1 MGKLF
6 GFEFFAKR
14 GGKSAVGE
22 FLAPLAAPLPFRFD
36 LGAFSKGI
44 DNVHIDTFLSPK
56 LVEAARRLARSTLQ
70 ANVHRYLPAKS
81 KWAPPASSREAED
94 FERLYAEV
102 MDAALGMARKE
113 DCQEPVQLAEVVAM
127 KMLIPI
133 AGQELRRLR
142 EDLKQERGFGRHY
155 DNKAARIQDLLVSL
169 AREAPSLHQRV
180 AQRLFSHALKVET
193 TSLRERR
200 KSLLGRSW
208 EVPREMMFNPVL
220 LLPSP
225 WYEEQ
230 VMHNYAPLGA
240 VCGRPQ
246 EFADINRMLTGLFV
260 EHLPEWVQPPAAEG
274 PDDPAT
280 RITSRLRVDQGDL
293 PGFLDVDLLLSQALR
308 EEEYTEGR
316 TTWLDEPSNLK
327 RLLCVEEDEAA
338 EGQGEDSVLVQ
349 DLVQGEGELRA
360 FRPHLLREA
369 QARLQA
375 LGLLDLAIVAR
386 VAPQVH
392 GQLGGQ
398 WPVRQVLEYLAGGI
412 SRREM
417 SRRLNPAKAGAE
429 AEAALKRLDAA
440 RVAVRRWNQA
450 ERDRQV
456 ADFLVGFARLR
467 RDLKLAY
474 RAYWAMDQVR
484 LLDQPAHIELSR
496 RNRSL
501 HEFLLP
507 EERQGDPDDIR
518 GHVILKADLRG
529 SSRITKELRNRG
541 LNPATHFTLNF
552 FTPVNGLLE
561 RFGAKKVFVEGDA
574 VILSIYEYEQ
584 APTEWLA
591 VSRAS
596 GLARKILEVVD
607 AQNAQNRKHGL
618 PELELGLG
626 IAWLDEA
633 PSFLYD
639 GDHEIVI
646 SSAINRADR
655 LSSCAASLRQTRIGS
670 VLPRGVEVA
679 APMNQGIMQK
689 DSGDNLLRYNVNGI
703 ELDGDAFLKLRKELA
718 LQRVEAR
725 FHQYSASS
733 LFYVGRYPDRSG
745 VMHWLVIREAP
756 VRLWI
761 GNDATIEELGGRL
774 FYEVITDPDVTKA
787 LMERLVASGAVTRRE
802 DRPSMAE

>member
-6 GFEFFAKR
+6 GFDFFAKR
-14 GGKSAVGE
+14 STSAVGE
-22 FLAPLAAPLPFRFD
+22 FLAPLAAPLPFRFE

-44 DNVHIDTFLSPK
+44 DNVHIDIVLSPK
-56 LVEAARRLARSTLQ
+56 LVESARRLARVTLQ
-70 ANVHRYLPAKS
+70 ASVHKYLPAKS
-81 KWAPPASSREAED
+81 KWAPPVSSREAED
-94 FERLYAEV
+94 FERVYAEM
-102 MDAALGMARKE
+102 MDAALGAARKE
-113 DCQEPVQLAEVVAM
+113 DCQEPVQLAEFAAM
-127 KMLIPI
+127 KLLIAL
-133 AGQELRRLR
+133 AGDELRRLR
-142 EDLKQERGFGRHY
+142 EELKQERGFGRHY
-155 DNKAARIQDLLVSL
+155 DSKAARIQDLLVRL
-169 AREAPSLHQRV
+169 AREAPLLHQRV

-193 TSLRERR
+193 TTLRQRR

-225 WYEEQ
+225 WHEEQ
-230 VMHNYAPLGA
+230 VMHNYAPFGT
-240 VCGRPQ
+240 VCGRLQ
-246 EFADINRMLTGLFV
+246 EFADINRVLTGLFA
-260 EHLPEWVQPPAAEG
+260 EHLPSWVQPPAADG
-274 PDDPAT
+274 ADDPSART
-280 RITSRLRVDQGDL
+280 ASRLRVDQGDL
-293 PGFLDVDLLLSQALR
+293 PGFLDVDLLLSRALR
-308 EEEYTEGR
+308 EEEYAEGR

-327 RLLCVEEDEAA
+327 RLLCVQEDEAT
-338 EGQGEDSVLVQ
+338 DSLILEESVMVQ
-349 DLVQGEGELRA
+349 ELAQGEGELRA
-360 FRPHLLREA
+360 FRPHLLKEA

-375 LGLLDLAIVAR
+375 LGLLDLALVAR
-386 VAPQVH
+386 VAPQVYE
-392 GQLGGQ
+392 QLGGQ

-417 SRRLNPAKAGAE
+417 ARRLNPAKAGAE
-429 AEAALKRLDAA
+429 AEAAFKRLDAA
-440 RVAVRRWNQA
+440 RVAVRRWDQT
-450 ERDRQV
+450 ERDRQT
-456 ADFLVGFARLR
+456 ADFLVSFARLR

-474 RAYWAMDQVR
+474 RAYWAMDQIR

-496 RNRSL
+496 RNRTL
-501 HEFLLP
+501 YEFLLP
-507 EERQGDPDDIR
+507 EERQGDPEDIR

-584 APTEWLA
+584 APNDWLA

-626 IAWLDEA
+626 IAWLDEP

-646 SSAINRADR
+646 SAAINRADR

-689 DSGDNLLRYNVNGI
+689 DSGDSLLRYNVNGI
-703 ELDGDAFLKLRKELA
+703 ELDADAFIKLRKELA

-774 FYEVITDPDVTKA
+774 FYEVITDPEVTKS
-787 LMERLVASGAVTRRE
+787 LMEKLVASGAVTRRE